1 MKEEFDQLVAA
12 GRISS
17 RHIAP
22 LVALVSA
29 GYCQH
34 KSWGFGRIKTVDGVA
49 GKLVVDFHLK
59 PGHQLELQFAADS
72 LKPISKEHILAR
84 KHSDLEGLRKMAAL
98 HHLEVVKVVLMSYG
112 GKATVDQVQ
121 QVLVPDV
128 IQSDW
133 KKWWET
139 ARSELKKDGHF
150 MIPMKKADP
159 IVYQTQETSLADRM
173 SSDFRL
179 AKGLKNRIAVASE
192 VLRCTED
199 LKGQPVLIEVL
210 AGLNADI
217 GSHIN
222 TMPALALE
230 GIFMR
235 DDIRAAAGLAA
246 SEGEVS
252 AEAVWN
258 KGHKLPELFEEI
270 PAAKHRKTLES
281 FKTFFPDWGAQVL
294 MLLNFVPAKL
304 VGECAR
310 LLLQESRG
318 QLLKDTL
325 ARLISRHEAGSELLL
340 WFGKERNDFFA
351 DLLSPEV
358 FRAMMTSIERDQF
371 NERKSN
377 RLRDFI
383 LEDQNLLPD
392 LIEVADIDVI
402 KDLVRTLQLSP
413 SFDDMDKRSLLARV
427 VKQYPVVQ
435 SMITGDTARQDH
447 TFLVSW
453 PSLERRKSEYEDL
466 VQKRIPANVRDIALA
481 RSYGDLRE
489 NHEYKAAKEMQ
500 KVLNRQKHELELML
514 SRARG
519 TDFSTAKSDVAGPG
533 TQVTLTDLDSGK
545 VETISLLGA
554 WDGDPD
560 QSVINYLTPLGQSL
574 MNKPAGT
581 EVEFKTEGGKRRIRV
596 DAVGPIPAELLPK
609 AFVEKPATPREPQ
622 SETEN

>member
-1 MKEEFDQLVAA
+1 MKEDIEQLVAA
-12 GRISS
+12 GTISA
-17 RHIAP
+17 RHVAP
-22 LVALVSA
+22 LVSLVAA

-34 KSWGFGRIKTVDGVA
+34 RSWGFGRIRTVDGAA
-49 GKLVVDFHLK
+49 GKLIVDFNQK

-72 LKPISKEHILAR
+72 LKPISKDHILAR
-84 KHSDLEGLRKMAAL
+84 KHADIEGLRKMAAL
-98 HHLEVVKVVLMSYG
+98 HHLEVVKIVLMSYG

-133 KKWWET
+133 KKWWES

-150 MIPMKKADP
+150 QVPIKKADP
-159 IVYQTQETSLADRM
+159 ILYQAQETSLSDRM
-173 SSDFRL
+173 LADFRQ
-179 AKGLKNRIAVASE
+179 AKGLKARILIAAE
-192 VLRCTED
+192 VLRSVED
-199 LKGQPVLIEVL
+199 LKGTSVVADVISS
-210 AGLNADI
+210 LNSDI
-217 GSHIN
+217 ASHLN

-235 DDIRAAAGLAA
+235 DELRTVAGLAPV
-246 SEGEVS
+246 EGEVT
-252 AEAVWN
+252 AEAIWS
-258 KGHKLPELFEEI
+258 KSPKLTDLFEEI
-270 PAAKHRKTLES
+270 PAAKHRRTLES
-281 FKTFFPDWGAQVL
+281 FKTHFPDWGAQLVL
-294 MLLNFVPAKL
+294 ILNQVPAKL

-310 LLLQESRG
+310 LLMQESRG

-340 WFGKERNDFFA
+340 WFGKERTEFFA
-351 DLLSPEV
+351 DLISPEV

-383 LEDQNLLPD
+383 LDDQNLLPD
-392 LIEVADIDVI
+392 LIEVADVDVI

-427 VKQYPVVQ
+427 VKQYPIVQ

-453 PSLERRKSEYEDL
+453 PSLERRKAEYEDL

-519 TDFSTAKSDVAGPG
+519 VDFATSKWDVAGPG
-533 TQVTLTDLDSGK
+533 TQVTVTDLDSGK
-545 VETISLLGA
+545 VETLALLGA

-560 QSVINYLTPLGQSL
+560 RNVLNYLTPLGQSL
-574 MNKPAGT
+574 MNKPVGS
-581 EVEFKTEGGKRRIRV
+581 EVEFKTDGGKRKLRI
-596 DAVGPIPAELLPK
+596 DAIGPVPAHLLPV
-609 AFVEKPATPREPQ
+609 APPDRPAPAAPPTP
-622 SETEN
+622 SEE